1 MTPMPT
7 RSPLRCCLL
16 LLTVA
21 LSAACSSGLTAY
33 RPDPMHLA
41 PDERPAQD
49 DKRMY
54 LELIAQMQRQGAY
67 YASLAHVDAYRQRY
81 GDAPALRLLQ
91 ADGLRE
97 TGQLQ
102 AARALYASLTSG
114 PQAAAAWHGLG
125 LLAARAG
132 DAAQAEQALARAVQL
147 QPLNTDYLGDLG
159 FARLRAGQLAQ
170 AREPLAM
177 AAELAPGNVKANAN
191 LAVWALLRN
200 DTGMAEQI
208 MRSAGLPDAA
218 RQEVQRLATQ
228 LRQPTPAPAP
238 VATAAPLPTTVPAA
252 PAPPTPAAPATPA
265 VEAPLQ
271 IAAPA
276 RPPVAAEGPRPVRG
290 DARIA
295 PSMLERFGGP
305 DHANESTP

>member
-1 MTPMPT
+1 MTPMPS
-7 RSPLRCCLL
+7 RCPLRCCLL

-41 PDERPAQD
+41 PDEKPAQD

-102 AARALYASLTSG
+102 AARALYASLTGG

-191 LAVWALLRN
+191 LAVWALLRD

-228 LRQPTPAPAP
+228 LRLPPAATP
-238 VATAAPLPTTVPAA
+238 VATAAPPPAALPAA
-252 PAPPTPAAPATPA
+252 PAAPAAPATPA
-265 VEAPLQ
+265 VEPPLPT
-271 IAAPA
+271 ALPT
-276 RPPVAAEGPRPVRG
+276 RPPVAAEGPRPMRG

-305 DHANESTP
+305 DPANESTP